1 MQEIYYGTADGWQ
14 KLDSITEVE
23 LTPDE
28 ETEEE
33 LKKRFLS
40 PDSIEF
46 SGTLD
51 TERTERIAKQIVFG
65 GDRGRYNG
73 YILKR
78 DGYLSPE
85 NAWIEDK

>member
-1 MQEIYYGTADGWQ
+1 MNEIYFGTADGWQ
-14 KLDSITEVE
+14 KLGSITEVK
-23 LTPDE
+23 LTSDE

-40 PDSIEF
+40 SGSIEF

-51 TERTERIAKQIVFG
+51 TESTERIAKHIVFG

>member
-1 MQEIYYGTADGWQ
+1 MQEIYVGTADGWQ

-40 PDSIEF
+40 SGSIEF

-51 TERTERIAKQIVFG
+51 TESTERIAKHIVFG

-85 NAWIEDK
+85 NGWTEDN